1 MLSEIMENQTRK
13 AITLALKKRGSLS
26 VDDLTR
32 EVNITPMGVRQH
44 LLVLERNGV
53 VEHITRKQGVGR
65 PGFLYKLTVK
75 ADDLFPKAY
84 SEFAI
89 DILRAIEEK
98 DGRRKVDEL
107 LKNRKDRIL
116 SERMKIFS
124 GKSLADRVSHLVE
137 ILKGE
142 GAIAEL
148 EENAKHFK
156 VKQFN
161 CPLSKIALSYREACV
176 YDVRLFQELT
186 GATVTMQQCMA
197 EGAQA
202 CVFVIPKM

>member
-1 MLSEIMENQTRK
+1 MLSEVMENQTRK
-13 AITLALKKRGSLS
+13 SITLALKKCGSLS
-26 VDDLTR
+26 VDDLSR

-65 PGFLYKLTVK
+65 PGFLYKLTDK

-84 SEFAI
+84 SGFAL

-98 DGRRKVDEL
+98 DGRRKIDEL
-107 LKNRKDRIL
+107 FKNRKDRIL
-116 SERMKIFS
+116 SERMKTFS
-124 GKSLADRVSHLVE
+124 GKSLTDRVTHLVE
-137 ILKGE
+137 ILQNE
-142 GAIAEL
+142 GAIVEL
-148 EENAKHFK
+148 EENARQFK

-161 CPLSKIALSYREACV
+161 CPLSKIASTYREACT
-176 YDVRLFQELT
+176 YDVRLYQDLI
-186 GATVTMQQCMA
+186 GADVTMQQCIT